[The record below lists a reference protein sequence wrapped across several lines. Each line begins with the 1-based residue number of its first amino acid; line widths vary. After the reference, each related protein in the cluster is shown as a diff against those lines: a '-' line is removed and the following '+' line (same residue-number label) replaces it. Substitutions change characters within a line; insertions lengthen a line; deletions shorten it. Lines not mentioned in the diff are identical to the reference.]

1 MAPTQRSRLFTIPAE
16 VRVRIYEYALIS
28 NAPIVIEK
36 DEPQPNILRTCRQ
49 IRKEAMSIYYTE
61 NDFSMTIHQWD
72 GLAAV
77 PFRKLMLKYRTNNKV
92 GNLVLDLCTGCDVV
106 NFENLMKWTEAYHE
120 DHENVVGLSQNK
132 VRGHDSRAKTLA
144 RRVFGTVEAM
154 RSEKWY
160 EVFEVLIVFYDA
172 IFALQQEDSDELAD
186 SEDESDSDEDEESE
200 SSGDESGES
209 EGQSETS

>member
-1 MAPTQRSRLFTIPAE
+1 MAPAQRSRLFTIPAE

-28 NAPIVIEK
+28 NAPIMIEK

-61 NDFSMTIHQWD
+61 NDFSMTVHQWD

-77 PFRKLMLKYRTNNKV
+77 PFRKLMLN
-92 GNLVLDLCTGCDVV
+92 GHLALDLCTGCDVV

-144 RRVFGTVEAM
+144 RRVFGTVEVM

-186 SEDESDSDEDEESE
+186 SEEESDSDEDEESE
-200 SSGDESGES
+200 SSGDESDES